1 MFAKSLSS
9 LVLINKSSSGF
20 RNIKSSHIPSY
31 INNLKQLKEKGIS
44 KVICVSVNDSFVMKA
59 WKEKVAPDV
68 DIEFIADPFGEF
80 TRQVGLEIDLTAAGL
95 GKRCKR
101 YAMLVEN
108 GTVKQLFVEE
118 SPGQLEKTTAENML
132 TLL

>member
-1 MFAKSLSS
+1 M
-9 LVLINKSSSGF
+9 
-20 RNIKSSHIPSY
+20 
-31 INNLKQLKEKGIS
+31 
-44 KVICVSVNDSFVMKA
+44 ICVSVNDSFVMKA
-59 WKEKVAPDV
+59 WKEKVAPEA

-95 GKRCKR
+95 GKRSKR

-132 TLL
+132 THL